1 MTSFI
6 AQPSW
11 TQSKMPRT
19 RAQTRATQGLF
30 SINDDALRKAL
41 TFLSVAEGRRGLGET
56 SKALRAL
63 VGSTALERTRFSESY
78 VLRGNEHGIV
88 HALATAM
95 GTRQWASSPVPAQHR
110 VNERAAVLPATLQVI
125 PHYEFGPDG
134 PIHPWHRAPDFQA
147 NQDTFR
153 CTSVDPDMRRDFT
166 EASECL
172 LNVGSFVEYQVP
184 FALLVTHFR
193 IAFGNCG
200 GRIFKDWTFEAF
212 DGEREEWRE
221 LYHCDESPWANH
233 EQPETEEGWFGPWP
247 PVVIPVDDSI
257 ASSRFRI
264 RLGGESGTRRC
275 FHLRAF
281 ELFGKV
287 LPPWRLD

>member
-1 MTSFI
+1 
-6 AQPSW
+6 
-11 TQSKMPRT
+11 MPRT
-19 RAQTRATQGLF
+19 RAQTRASQGLF

-63 VGSTALERTRFSESY
+63 AGSTALERTRFSESY

-95 GTRQWASSPVPAQHR
+95 GTRQWVSSPVPARH
-110 VNERAAVLPATLQVI
+110 VLGRAAVLPATIQVI
-125 PHYEFGPDG
+125 PHYEFGDQG
-134 PIHPWHRAPDFQA
+134 PHFSWHRAPDLQA
-147 NQDTFR
+147 NQDTLR
-153 CTSVDPDMRRDFT
+153 CASVDPDMRRDLT
-166 EASECL
+166 GAAECQL
-172 LNVGSFVEYQVP
+172 GVGSFVEFRLPV
-184 FALLVTHFR
+184 ALLVTHFR
-193 IAFGNCG
+193 LAFGNCDG
-200 GRIFKDWTFEAF
+200 QFFKDWTFETF
-212 DGEREEWRE
+212 DGERGEWRE
-221 LYHCDESPWANH
+221 LYYCSESPWVGNS
-233 EQPETEEGWFGPWP
+233 EYSSLNCT
-247 PVVIPVDDSI
+247 PVVIPVDGSI

-264 RLGGESGTRRC
+264 RLGGEGDRC

>member
-1 MTSFI
+1 
-6 AQPSW
+6 
-11 TQSKMPRT
+11 MPRT
-19 RAQTRATQGLF
+19 RAQTRASQGLF

-63 VGSTALERTRFSESY
+63 AGSTALERTRFSESY

-95 GTRQWASSPVPAQHR
+95 GTRQWVSGPVPAR
-110 VNERAAVLPATLQVI
+110 SVMLGGRAAVPPATLQI
-125 PHYEFGPDG
+125 RLHYELGYEPG
-134 PIHPWHRAPDFQA
+134 EPLRVWHREPAFQVY
-147 NQDTFR
+147 QDTFR
-153 CTSVDPDMRRDFT
+153 CAIVDPDMRRNFSGA
-166 EASECL
+166 ASECRL
-172 LNVGSFVEYQVP
+172 GVGSFMEYQLPVT
-184 FALLVTHFR
+184 LLVTHFR
-193 IAFGNCG
+193 LAFGICG
-200 GRIFKDWTFEAF
+200 GNAFKDWTFEAF

-221 LYHCDESPWANH
+221 LYHCDESPWASH
-233 EQPETEEGWFGPWP
+233 YGPNTDWERPCP
-247 PVVIPVDDSI
+247 PVFIPVDASI

-264 RLGGESGTRRC
+264 LLGRRRC
-275 FHLRAF
+275 FHPRAF